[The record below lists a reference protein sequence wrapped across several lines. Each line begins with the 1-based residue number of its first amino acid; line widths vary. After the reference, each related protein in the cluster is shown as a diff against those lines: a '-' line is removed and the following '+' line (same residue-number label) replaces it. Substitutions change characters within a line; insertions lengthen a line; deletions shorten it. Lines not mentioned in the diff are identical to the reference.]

1 MASCERL
8 ELGDDVCVT
17 PERKLRFDQLL
28 LGGKPQFLEA
38 GDFGLNKGRL
48 SEIRERRPAPE
59 R

>member
-1 MASCERL
+1 MRGL

-38 GDFGLNKGRL
+38 GDFGLNEG
-48 SEIRERRPAPE
+48 AT
-59 R
+59 